1 MAASV
6 ALNNNYSSHTEQAM
20 PLPLQQHSFAP
31 IIVGSHFCEF
41 WVSVREPSTKNQTYG
56 FLLVGHVAKLLCEWY
71 RRWLVLGDGLYLLL
85 LQ

>member
-41 WVSVREPSTKNQTYG
+41 WVSVREPSTKIKLTASS
-56 FLLVGHVAKLLCEWY
+56 LSAMVAKLLCGWY